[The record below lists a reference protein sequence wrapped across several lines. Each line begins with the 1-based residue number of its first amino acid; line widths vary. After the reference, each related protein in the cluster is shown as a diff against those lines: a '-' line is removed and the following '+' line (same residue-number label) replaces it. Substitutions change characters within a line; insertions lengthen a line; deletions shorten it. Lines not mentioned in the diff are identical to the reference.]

1 MQKITHNILK
11 IVDLSHLHTY
21 LKDPLYLDIDKIQMS
36 YFPFRVSGIIQEY
49 NLAMRVYTYPVYIIS
64 YFLSRYRQIY

>member
-11 IVDLSHLHTY
+11 IVDLSHTY